1 MKFCVGDRVFANGK
15 KTQGKYENTVNE
27 IGVVKRV
34 FKSGHNCYG
43 VLFDNLTNIASEHGL
58 YWFSEG
64 EISDIKDMRK
74 SNNEK
79 DTSSTETSINYIP
92 TIQEIIDKKLTC
104 VIHTATKEQAKK
116 LLGRLT
122 TDENWYREALT
133 LWDSYK
139 EDTCY
144 SIKNGIYN
152 AYQGKRYYEADP
164 DVFTIY
170 EFEDVFRDIN
180 SNSTQSIIPT
190 IEEIRNLKL
199 NCAVHI
205 PHKGDVDIFFKYFSM
220 DIETAKI
227 DIQKWKN
234 HWDFHTDNTYYFIE
248 NGIVTRFGNKPD
260 KSYYSYKVY
269 EFEDLLHS
277 KGDTTNMNTNNNIP
291 TMEEIINNK
300 IDCIIHTPTKELA
313 KVLFDNIKPD
323 TKEVDFWISCWEHW
337 YRTETCY
344 YIRSGNVIS
353 YGDYHFYVTSKDF
366 KSIPVYEI
374 EGIIKVSKINNKYK
388 SNKSNNIKEEKKMNK
403 TFEVIKGTRPNTN
416 KGETGYVDTITTI
429 ANTPCGRSTVTCDA
443 FDYDVYTGALV
454 ASAKIAAKSN
464 NNAAMMYN
472 MAIELWGT
480 DTSKSILHTLANV
493 AFKGYFDSNYKRWQK
508 SVAYQE
514 RLKEKATRTCP
525 ICGEVFKTIEEKE
538 KHIKWHEECKAR
550 REAKKLERKERR
562 EAQRRIAEMQSEGRI
577 EQYMKELATKEDN
590 STTDNAE

>member
-15 KTQGKYENTVNE
+15 KTQGKYEDTVNE

-43 VLFDNLTNIASEHGL
+43 VLFDNLINIASEHGL

-64 EISDIKDMRK
+64 EISDIKDMKK
-74 SNNEK
+74 SNNGK

-104 VIHTATKEQAKK
+104 VIHTPTKEQAKK
-116 LLGRLT
+116 LLGKFT
-122 TDENWYREALT
+122 TDEDWYRKALI

-144 SIKNGIYN
+144 SIKDGKYY
-152 AYQGKRYYEADP
+152 AYQSKRYYEADP

-190 IEEIRNLKL
+190 IEEI
-199 NCAVHI
+199 
-205 PHKGDVDIFFKYFSM
+205 
-220 DIETAKI
+220 
-227 DIQKWKN
+227 
-234 HWDFHTDNTYYFIE
+234 
-248 NGIVTRFGNKPD
+248 
-260 KSYYSYKVY
+260 
-269 EFEDLLHS
+269 
-277 KGDTTNMNTNNNIP
+277 
-291 TMEEIINNK
+291 INNK

-313 KVLFDNIKPD
+313 KVLFDNIKSD
-323 TKEVDFWISCWEHW
+323 TEGVMDGVDFWINCWEHW

-344 YIRSGNVIS
+344 YVSKGHVIS
-353 YGDYHFYVTSKDF
+353 YADYHFYVTSKDF

-374 EGIIKVSKINNKYK
+374 EDIIKVSKINNKYK
-388 SNKSNNIKEEKKMNK
+388 SNKPNKSNIIKEEKKMSK

-416 KGETGYVDTITTI
+416 KGETGYIDTITTI
-429 ANTPCGRSTVTCDA
+429 VNTPRGRSTVTCDA
-443 FDYDVYTGALV
+443 SDYDVYTGALV
-454 ASAKIAAKSN
+454 ASAKIVAKSN
-464 NNAAMMYN
+464 NNASMMYN

-480 DTSKSILHTLANV
+480 DTSKSILHALANA

-562 EAQRRIAEMQSEGRI
+562 EAQRRIAEMQAEGRI